1 MSEHLFDFCYRLCYN
16 KNMKTILHCDMN
28 NFYASVEML
37 INPSLKDFPLAV
49 AGNPIKRT
57 GIILAKNY
65 SAKAYG
71 VKTGEAIWEAKQ
83 KCPTLVCVA
92 PHFDKY
98 EEYSKK
104 AREIYSH
111 YTDKIEPFGMDECWL
126 DVTPS
131 LKYFNKNGKEIAKM
145 IQDEIFLKLGL
156 TISIGVS
163 FSKTL
168 AKLGSDMQKP
178 KGLTE
183 INQENLKIIQKKMDI
198 SDMIFIGK
206 KTAKKLKSM
215 NIFTLYDLANYDP
228 NILEKNFGVMG
239 KKIYEMSKGINDDEI
254 ISYSDE
260 YTKSIGNGLTAPK
273 DLITIQEVKNLLS
286 KLSNMV
292 SSRMRR
298 HKFKAKT
305 IHLTIKFADFSYLGA
320 QKTYAQSFSSREA
333 IFDYA
338 LKIFNELTNNEFEP
352 IRALRISCSKL
363 EKSDENEQLSLF
375 VDTKKEKLGEALDII
390 REKFGEDAITTLN
403 EIDEI

>member
-1 MSEHLFDFCYRLCYN
+1 
-16 KNMKTILHCDMN
+16 MKTILHCDMN